1 MQVVEYYP
9 NLNRPIR
16 NSGLAMIGPTVEYPA
31 FGGNTN
37 SACSIDLQLRK
48 MIYTCGYA
56 YWGDEGA
63 DFDGIVVTILTR
75 GAYLPQPAYF
85 ISSTIDT
92 SLMTLTSTPTT
103 IALNYKGVIALSGYT
118 IVIGW

>member
-1 MQVVEYYP
+1 MNADLGP
-9 NLNRPIR
+9 FANL
-16 NSGLAMIGPTVEYPA
+16 GVTTIGPSVEYPNGWTG
-31 FGGNTN
+31 FF
-37 SACSIDLQLRK
+37 SVDLKMRK
-48 MIYTCGYA
+48 MIITYLASVGY
-56 YWGDEGA
+56 GGSSPDN
-63 DFDGIVVTILTR
+63 FFGIVATSLTS

-85 ISSTIDT
+85 ISSTVDT